1 MKPIRVHYGNLAK
14 HGVQPEEVLNCLAR
28 PSTIRT
34 RVRKR
39 VPRIYRVI
47 GQTSGGRFL
56 EVMYED
62 RIDDLFVFHA
72 MDARPNQIRLFRRRS
87 EELEAAGYLEEPSQ
101 REKKELEA
109 SATLA
114 LLQMSG
120 LHLKLT
126 RKEYEKLVELAT
138 QVDVPVE
145 TLAKKWIRAKLRAP
159 AEHQANS
166 KR

>member
-1 MKPIRVHYGNLAK
+1 MTIRQTKARNAKPIPPPPG
-14 HGVQPEEVLNCLAR
+14 PEAGYDAIVDYLHQY
-28 PSTIRT
+28 ST
-34 RVRKR
+34 
-39 VPRIYRVI
+39 
-47 GQTSGGRFL
+47 
-56 EVMYED
+56 
-62 RIDDLFVFHA
+62 
-72 MDARPNQIRLFRRRS
+72 